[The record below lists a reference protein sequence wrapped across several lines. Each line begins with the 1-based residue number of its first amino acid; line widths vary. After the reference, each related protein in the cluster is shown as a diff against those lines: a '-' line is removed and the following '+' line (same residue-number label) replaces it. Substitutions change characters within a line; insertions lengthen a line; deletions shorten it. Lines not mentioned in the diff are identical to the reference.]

1 MVSTLTK
8 PEIPI
13 TITDLTWREF
23 KAAEQ
28 LIDRPGIRLS
38 FLDGVLE
45 IRRSPG
51 EKHETIKERIGTLL
65 DFYLLQTGI
74 DYTPTGSMT
83 LESEEGLVK
92 RKADKSYKL
101 SSGLAQP
108 NLAIEVVVTSGGIDK
123 LAADKRLGMPE
134 VWFWE
139 NGSLAIYC
147 LRSTDESIEYEQLQ
161 SSEVLPS
168 LDIATLTKCINLA
181 NHVEAVRTFQQTI
194 NSNG

>member
-38 FLDGVLE
+38 FLDGLLE
-45 IRRSPG
+45 IRRMSG

-65 DFYLLQTGI
+65 DLYFLQAGI

-83 LESEEGLVK
+83 LESEKGLVK
-92 RKADKSYKL
+92 RDADKSYKL

-123 LAADKRLGMPE
+123 LAAYKRLGMPE

-139 NGSLAIYC
+139 NGSLAIHY
-147 LRSTDESIEYEQLQ
+147 LRITDESIKYEQLQ
-161 SSEVLPS
+161 SSEALPS
-168 LDIATLTKCINLA
+168 LDIATLTKCINIS
-181 NHVEAVRTFQQTI
+181 NHVEAVEAFQQTI